1 MKIVSINGEDVIPPL
16 AGHTWKP
23 QHDLFEKCAVYDEPE
38 RAKALGIYP
47 FFRPIE
53 EMIGA
58 EVLCEGKRVIMV
70 GSNNYLGLAN
80 DQRVVE
86 AAVEATNK
94 YGLGCTGSRF
104 LSGNLIIHEQLEE
117 ALAAYIGKD
126 AALLFSTGYFAN
138 QGALTCLFED
148 GDYILCDKE
157 NHASL
162 IDGCRMSPAKIIPF
176 AHNSPDS
183 LRRRLARLPREAGKM
198 VVIDGVFSMSGDIA
212 RLPELMAVA
221 EEFGAK
227 FYVDEAH
234 ALGVIGPDGKGSAY
248 HHNVAGQADLIMGTF
263 SKSLGCM
270 GGFLAGDEDVIKYI
284 RHKARC
290 FIFTASPTPAVAG
303 GVLRALEIMRDEQ
316 WRMVK
321 LWENT
326 RRMHQGFR
334 SMGFHIG
341 TTETPIVPILVG
353 DEQKAFF
360 FAQRLF
366 DNGIFATPAIYP
378 AVRRGQAII
387 RTSYMATHT
396 PQQLDYVLETFE
408 RIARELNIFEDD
420 AYQRAAREIP
430 QRHHHHPL
438 PKPARTAAV

>member
-1 MKIVSINGEDVIPPL
+1 MKIININGEEVPSSL
-16 AGHTWKP
+16 NGHAWETEN
-23 QHDLFEKCAVYDEPE
+23 DLFAKCVAYDEPE
-38 RAKALGIYP
+38 RAQALGIYP

-53 EMIGA
+53 EMDGA

-80 DQRVVE
+80 DPRVVE
-86 AAVEATNK
+86 AAVEATRK

-117 ALAAYIGKD
+117 SLAEYIGKD
-126 AALLFSTGYFAN
+126 SALLFSTGYFAN
-138 QGALTCLFED
+138 QGALTCLFEE
-148 GDYILCDKE
+148 GDFILCDKE
-157 NHASL
+157 NHASI

-176 AHNSPDS
+176 SHNSPES
-183 LRRRLARLPREAGKM
+183 LRRRLSRLPSEAGKM

-212 RLPELMAVA
+212 RLPELMAVS

-234 ALGVIGPDGKGSAY
+234 ALGVIGEDGKGSA
-248 HHNVAGQADLIMGTF
+248 HHMGVADRADLMMGTF

-270 GGFLAGDEDVIKYI
+270 GGFLAGDKDVIKYV

-303 GVLRALEIMRDEQ
+303 GVLCALDIMRQEP
-316 WRMVK
+316 WRMEK

-326 RRMHQGFR
+326 RRMHASLR
-334 SMGFHIG
+334 SLGFHIG
-341 TTETPIVPILVG
+341 TTETPIVPILIG

-396 PQQLDYVLETFE
+396 PKQLDYVVEVFE

-420 AYQRAAREIP
+420 AYQRAAGEIP
-430 QRHHHHPL
+430 QRHHDTPL
-438 PKPARTAAV
+438 PQPVRTVAV

>member
-1 MKIVSINGEDVIPPL
+1 MKIVSISGEDVIPPL
-16 AGHTWKP
+16 GDIPWKP
-23 QHDLFEKCAVYDEPE
+23 ASDLFDKCVVYDEPE
-38 RAKALGIYP
+38 RARALGIYP

-53 EMIGA
+53 EMDGA
-58 EVLCEGKRVIMV
+58 EVICEGRRVIMV
-70 GSNNYLGLAN
+70 GANNYLGLAN
-80 DQRVVE
+80 DPRVVE
-86 AAVEATNK
+86 AAIAATRK

-117 ALAAYIGKD
+117 ALASYMDKD

-138 QGALTCLFED
+138 QGALTSLFED

-221 EEFGAK
+221 AEFGAK

-234 ALGVIGPDGKGSAY
+234 SLGVVGPDGRGAAY
-248 HHNVAGQADLIMGTF
+248 HFGVANGADLLMGTF

-290 FIFTASPTPAVAG
+290 FIFTASPPPAVAG
-303 GVLRALEIMRDEQ
+303 GVLCSLRIMQEEQ

-326 RRMHQGFR
+326 HRMHKEFR
-334 SMGFHIG
+334 AAGFHIG

-360 FAQRLF
+360 FAQKLF
-366 DNGIFATPAIYP
+366 DNGVFATPAIYP

-396 PQQLDYVLETFE
+396 PQQLDHVLEAFE
-408 RIARELNIFEDD
+408 RIARELRIFEDD

-430 QRHHHHPL
+430 QRHHHPSV
-438 PKPARTAAV
+438 PKPVRSAAV

>member
-1 MKIVSINGEDVIPPL
+1 MKIININGEEAPPSL
-16 AGHTWKP
+16 NVHTWETE
-23 QHDLFEKCAVYDEPE
+23 HDLFAKCVAYDEPE
-38 RAKALGIYP
+38 RAQALGIYP

-53 EMIGA
+53 EMDGA
-58 EVLCEGKRVIMV
+58 EVLCEGRRVIMV

-80 DQRVVE
+80 DPRVVE
-86 AAVEATNK
+86 AAVEATRK

-117 ALAAYIGKD
+117 SLADYIGKD

-157 NHASL
+157 NHASI

-176 AHNSPDS
+176 SHNSPES
-183 LRRRLARLPREAGKM
+183 LRRRLSRLPGDAGKM

-234 ALGVIGPDGKGSAY
+234 ALGVMGPEGKGSA
-248 HHNVAGQADLIMGTF
+248 HHLGVADRADLMMGTF

-270 GGFLAGDEDVIKYI
+270 GGFLAGDKDVMKYV

-303 GVLRALEIMRDEQ
+303 GVLCALDIMRQEP
-316 WRMVK
+316 WRMEK
-321 LWENT
+321 LWENA
-326 RRMHQGFR
+326 RRMHSALR
-334 SMGFHIG
+334 ALGFHIG

-387 RTSYMATHT
+387 RTSYMSTHT
-396 PQQLDYVLETFE
+396 REQLDYVLEVFE

-420 AYQRAAREIP
+420 AYQRAAGEIP
-430 QRHHHHPL
+430 QRHHDTPVSQ
-438 PKPARTAAV
+438 PVRTAAV

>member
-1 MKIVSINGEDVIPPL
+1 MKIISINGEEVAPPL
-16 AGHTWKP
+16 NGHAWEEEN
-23 QHDLFEKCAVYDEPE
+23 DLFNKCVVYDEPE
-38 RAKALGIYP
+38 RARALGVYP
-47 FFRPIE
+47 FCRPIE
-53 EMIGA
+53 EMDGT
-58 EVLCEGKRVIMV
+58 EVICEGKRVVMV

-80 DQRVVE
+80 DPRVVE
-86 AAVEATNK
+86 AAVEATRK
-94 YGLGCTGSRF
+94 YGLGCTGSRL

-117 ALAAYIGKD
+117 ALAEYTGKD

-138 QGALTCLFED
+138 QGALTCLFEE

-157 NHASL
+157 NHASI
-162 IDGCRMSPAKIIPF
+162 IDGCRMSPAKIVPF
-176 AHNSPDS
+176 AHNSPES
-183 LRRRLARLPREAGKM
+183 LRRRLSRLPREAGKM
-198 VVIDGVFSMSGDIA
+198 VVVDGVFSMSGDIA
-212 RLPELMAVA
+212 RLSDLMAVS

-234 ALGVIGPDGKGSAY
+234 ALGVMGPEGRGSA
-248 HHNVAGQADLIMGTF
+248 HEFGVADRSDLLMGTF

-270 GGFLAGDEDVIKYI
+270 GGFLAGEKDVIKFV

-303 GVLRALEIMRDEQ
+303 GVMRALEIMREET
-316 WRMVK
+316 WRIEK
-321 LWENT
+321 LWENA
-326 RRMHQGFR
+326 RRMHAGFR
-334 SMGFHIG
+334 ALGFHIG

-366 DNGIFATPAIYP
+366 DSGIFATPAIYP

-396 PQQLDYVLETFE
+396 PEQLDHVLETFG
-408 RIARELNIFEDD
+408 RIARELAIFEDD
-420 AYQRAAREIP
+420 AYQRAAGEVP
-430 QRHHHHPL
+430 QRHHDSPL
-438 PKPARTAAV
+438 SRPARTAAV

>member
-1 MKIVSINGEDVIPPL
+1 MKIISITGEEVAPPSTSHGQE
-16 AGHTWKP
+16 AP
-23 QHDLFEKCAVYDEPE
+23 HDLFAKCAAYDEPE
-38 RAKALGIYP
+38 KAQALGIYP

-53 EMIGA
+53 EMDGA
-58 EVLCEGKRVIMV
+58 EVLCEGKRVLMV

-80 DQRVVE
+80 DPRVVE
-86 AAVEATNK
+86 AAVKATHR

-117 ALAAYIGKD
+117 SLADYIGKD
-126 AALLFSTGYFAN
+126 SALLFSTGYFAN
-138 QGALTCLFED
+138 QGALTSLFEA
-148 GDYILCDKE
+148 GDFILCDKE
-157 NHASL
+157 NHASI

-176 AHNSPDS
+176 AHNSPES
-183 LRRRLARLPREAGKM
+183 LRRRLARLPQEAGKM

-221 EEFGAK
+221 DEFGAK

-234 ALGVIGPDGKGSAY
+234 ALGVIGPEGKGSAY
-248 HHNVAGQADLIMGTF
+248 HMKVADRADLMMGTF

-270 GGFLAGDEDVIKYI
+270 GGFLAGDKDVIKFV

-290 FIFTASPTPAVAG
+290 FIFTASPTAAVAG
-303 GVLRALEIMRDEQ
+303 GVMKALEIMRTEQ
-316 WRMVK
+316 WRLEK

-326 RRMHQGFR
+326 RHMHLGFR
-334 SMGFHIG
+334 SLGFHIG
-341 TTETPIVPILVG
+341 TTETPIVHVLVG

-360 FAQRLF
+360 FAKRLF

-387 RTSYMATHT
+387 RTSYMSTHT
-396 PQQLDYVLETFE
+396 PQQLDYVLETFQK
-408 RIARELNIFEDD
+408 IARELNIFEDD
-420 AYQRAAREIP
+420 VYQRAAEKIP
-430 QRHHHHPL
+430 QRPHDTQVPESV
-438 PKPARTAAV
+438 RTAAL

>member
-1 MKIVSINGEDVIPPL
+1 MKIISINGEEVAPPPIVPDW
-16 AGHTWKP
+16 GGDT
-23 QHDLFEKCAVYDEPE
+23 DLFAKCVAYDEPE
-38 RAKALGIYP
+38 RAQALGIYP

-53 EMIGA
+53 EMDGA
-58 EVLCEGKRVIMV
+58 EVICEGKRVVMV

-80 DQRVVE
+80 DPRVVE
-86 AAVEATNK
+86 AAVAATKK

-117 ALAAYIGKD
+117 ALAGYIGKD
-126 AALLFSTGYFAN
+126 SALLFSTGYFAN

-162 IDGCRMSPAKIIPF
+162 IDGCRMSPAKIVPF
-176 AHNSPDS
+176 AHNSPES
-183 LRRRLARLPREAGKM
+183 LRRRLARLPQEAGKM

-221 EEFGAK
+221 SEFGAK

-234 ALGVIGPDGKGSAY
+234 ALGVIGPDGKGSA
-248 HHNVAGQADLIMGTF
+248 HHMGCAGKADLIMGTF

-270 GGFLAGDEDVIKYI
+270 GGFLAGDKDVIKYV

-303 GVLRALEIMRDEQ
+303 GVLKALEIMCNEQ
-316 WRMVK
+316 WRMEK

-326 RRMHQGFR
+326 RRMHAGFR
-334 SMGFHIG
+334 QLGFHIG

-396 PQQLDYVLETFE
+396 PSQLDYVLETFAK
-408 RIARELNIFEDD
+408 IAGELRIFEDD
-420 AYQRAAREIP
+420 AYQRAAGEIP
-430 QRHHHHPL
+430 QRHHDTPL
-438 PKPARTAAV
+438 PHPVRTAAV

>member
-1 MKIVSINGEDVIPPL
+1 MKIISINGEEVAPPL
-16 AGHTWKP
+16 NGHAWEEEN
-23 QHDLFEKCAVYDEPE
+23 DLFTKCVVYDEPE
-38 RAKALGIYP
+38 RARALGVYP
-47 FFRPIE
+47 FCRPIE
-53 EMIGA
+53 EMDGT
-58 EVLCEGKRVIMV
+58 EVICEGKRVVMV

-80 DQRVVE
+80 DPRVVE
-86 AAVEATNK
+86 AAVEATRK
-94 YGLGCTGSRF
+94 YGLGCTGSRL

-117 ALAAYIGKD
+117 ALAEYTGKD
-126 AALLFSTGYFAN
+126 SALLFSTGYFAN
-138 QGALTCLFED
+138 QGALTCLFEE

-157 NHASL
+157 NHASI

-176 AHNSPDS
+176 AHNSPES
-183 LRRRLARLPREAGKM
+183 LRRRLSRLPRESGKM
-198 VVIDGVFSMSGDIA
+198 VVVDGVFSMSGDIA
-212 RLPELMAVA
+212 RLADLMAVS

-234 ALGVIGPDGKGSAY
+234 ALGVMGPEGRGSA
-248 HHNVAGQADLIMGTF
+248 HEFGVAGRADLLMGTF

-270 GGFLAGDEDVIKYI
+270 GGFLAGEKDVIKYV

-303 GVLRALEIMRDEQ
+303 GVMRALDIMREET
-316 WRMVK
+316 WRIEK
-321 LWENT
+321 LWDNA
-326 RRMHQGFR
+326 RRMHAGFR
-334 SMGFHIG
+334 QLGFHIG

-396 PQQLDYVLETFE
+396 PEQLDHVLETFG
-408 RIARELNIFEDD
+408 RIARELGIFEDD
-420 AYQRAAREIP
+420 AYQRAAGEVP
-430 QRHHHHPL
+430 QRHHDSPL
-438 PKPARTAAV
+438 SRPARTAAV

>member
-1 MKIVSINGEDVIPPL
+1 MKVISINGEEVAP
-16 AGHTWKP
+16 ASNVRVWNEGT
-23 QHDLFEKCAVYDEPE
+23 DLFAKCAAYDEPE
-38 RAKALGIYP
+38 RAQALGIYP

-53 EMIGA
+53 EMDGA
-58 EVLCEGKRVIMV
+58 EVLCEGQRVVMV

-80 DQRVVE
+80 DPRVVE
-86 AAVEATNK
+86 AAVEATRK

-117 ALAAYIGKD
+117 ALADYIGK
-126 AALLFSTGYFAN
+126 ASALLFSTGYFAN

-157 NHASL
+157 NHASI

-183 LRRRLARLPREAGKM
+183 LRRRLTRLPQEAGKM

-234 ALGVIGPDGKGSAY
+234 ALGVMGPEGKGSA
-248 HHNVAGQADLIMGTF
+248 HHMQVADRADLMMGTF
-263 SKSLGCM
+263 SKSFGCM
-270 GGFLAGDEDVIKYI
+270 GGFLAGDADVIKFV

-303 GVLRALEIMRDEQ
+303 GVLKALEIMRAEP
-316 WRMVK
+316 WRRDK

-326 RRMHQGFR
+326 CRMHGGFR
-334 SMGFHIG
+334 ELGFHIG
-341 TTETPIVPILVG
+341 TTETPIVPILIG

-366 DNGIFATPAIYP
+366 DSGIFATPAIYP

-396 PQQLDYVLETFE
+396 PQQLDYVLETFD

-420 AYQRAAREIP
+420 AYQRAAGEIP
-430 QRHHHHPL
+430 QRHHDTALSQPV
-438 PKPARTAAV
+438 RTAAV

>member
-1 MKIVSINGEDVIPPL
+1 MKIISINGEDVAPPL
-16 AGHTWKP
+16 NGHGWDAEN
-23 QHDLFEKCAVYDEPE
+23 DLFAKCSAYDEPE
-38 RAKALGIYP
+38 RAQALGIYP

-53 EMIGA
+53 EMDGA
-58 EVLCEGKRVIMV
+58 EVICEGKRVVMV

-80 DQRVVE
+80 DSRVVE
-86 AAVEATNK
+86 AAVEATRK

-117 ALAAYIGKD
+117 ALADYIGKD
-126 AALLFSTGYFAN
+126 SALLFSTGYFAN

-176 AHNSPDS
+176 AHNSPES
-183 LRRRLARLPREAGKM
+183 LRRRLSRLPADAGKM

-234 ALGVIGPDGKGSAY
+234 ALGVIGPDGKGSA
-248 HHNVAGQADLIMGTF
+248 HHTGTADQADLMMGTF

-270 GGFLAGDEDVIKYI
+270 GGFLAGGKDVIKYV

-303 GVLRALEIMRDEQ
+303 GVMKALEIMRAEP
-316 WRMVK
+316 WRIEK
-321 LWENT
+321 LWANT
-326 RRMHQGFR
+326 HRMHRGFR
-334 SMGFHIG
+334 ELGFHIG
-341 TTETPIVPILVG
+341 TTETPIVPILIG

-366 DNGIFATPAIYP
+366 DSGIFATPAIYP

-396 PQQLDYVLETFE
+396 PEQLDYVLETFE

-420 AYQRAAREIP
+420 AYQRAAGEIP
-430 QRHHHHPL
+430 QRHHDTPVSQ
-438 PKPARTAAV
+438 PVRTAAV

>member
-1 MKIVSINGEDVIPPL
+1 MKIISINEEESTPSLNGHPWDGEN
-16 AGHTWKP
+16 
-23 QHDLFEKCAVYDEPE
+23 DLFAKCVAYDEPE
-38 RAKALGIYP
+38 RAQALGIYP

-53 EMIGA
+53 AMDGA
-58 EVLCEGKRVIMV
+58 EVICEGKRVLMV

-80 DQRVVE
+80 DSRVVE
-86 AAVEATNK
+86 AAVEATRK

-104 LSGNLIIHEQLEE
+104 LSGNLVIHEQLEE
-117 ALAAYIGKD
+117 SLADYIGKD

-138 QGALTCLFED
+138 QGALTSLFED
-148 GDYILCDKE
+148 GDFILCDKE
-157 NHASL
+157 NHASI

-176 AHNSPDS
+176 AHNSPES
-183 LRRRLARLPREAGKM
+183 LRRRLSRLPAEAGKM

-212 RLPELMAVA
+212 RLAELMDVA
-221 EEFGAK
+221 GEFGAK

-234 ALGVIGPDGKGSAY
+234 ALGVMGEGGKGSA
-248 HHNVAGQADLIMGTF
+248 HHTGTADRADLMMGTF

-270 GGFLAGDEDVIKYI
+270 GGFLAGDKDVIKFV

-303 GVLRALEIMRDEQ
+303 GVLKALEVMQEEQ

-326 RRMHQGFR
+326 RRMHRGFR
-334 SMGFHIG
+334 ELGFHIG
-341 TTETPIVPILVG
+341 TTETPIVPILIG

-396 PQQLDYVLETFE
+396 PQQLEYVLETFE
-408 RIARELNIFEDD
+408 RIARELHIFEDD
-420 AYQRAAREIP
+420 VYQRAAGEIP
-430 QRHHHHPL
+430 QRHHDTSL
-438 PKPARTAAV
+438 PQPVRTAAV

>member
-1 MKIVSINGEDVIPPL
+1 MKIISINGEDVMPPL
-16 AGHTWKP
+16 TPPAWKP
-23 QHDLFEKCAVYDEPE
+23 GQDLFDKCAAYDEPD
-38 RAKALGIYP
+38 RARALGIYP

-53 EMIGA
+53 EMDGA

-80 DQRVVE
+80 DQRVVD
-86 AAVEATNK
+86 AAIEATRK

-104 LSGNLIIHEQLEE
+104 LSGNLIIHEHLEE
-117 ALAAYIGKD
+117 ALADYIGKD

-138 QGALTCLFED
+138 QGALTSLFED

-162 IDGCRMSPAKIIPF
+162 IDGCRMSAAKIVPF
-176 AHNSPDS
+176 AHNSPES
-183 LRRRLARLPREAGKM
+183 LHRRLARLPKEAGKM

-212 RLPELMAVA
+212 RLPELIAVA

-248 HHNVAGQADLIMGTF
+248 HHGVASRSDLIMGTF

-270 GGFLAGDEDVIKYI
+270 GGFLAGDEDVIKYV

-303 GVLRALEIMRDEQ
+303 GVLKALEVMREEQ
-316 WRMVK
+316 WRIVK

-326 RRMHQGFR
+326 RRMHKGFR
-334 SMGFHIG
+334 SLGFHIG

-408 RIARELNIFEDD
+408 RIARELCIFEDD
-420 AYQRAAREIP
+420 AYQRAAGEIP
-430 QRHHHHPL
+430 QRHHDSPL
-438 PKPARTAAV
+438 PNPVRTAAV

>member
-1 MKIVSINGEDVIPPL
+1 MKIISINGEEVAPPPGE
-16 AGHTWKP
+16 AAWESEN
-23 QHDLFEKCAVYDEPE
+23 DLFAKCVAYDEPE
-38 RAKALGIYP
+38 RAQALGIYP

-53 EMIGA
+53 EMDGA
-58 EVLCEGKRVIMV
+58 EVLCEGRRVVMV

-80 DQRVVE
+80 DPRVVE
-86 AAVEATNK
+86 AAVEATRK

-117 ALAAYIGKD
+117 ALADYMGKD
-126 AALLFSTGYFAN
+126 SALLFSTGYFAN
-138 QGALTCLFED
+138 QGALTCLFEE

-157 NHASL
+157 NHASI

-176 AHNSPDS
+176 AHNSPES
-183 LRRRLARLPREAGKM
+183 LRRRLSRLPADAGKM

-212 RLPELMAVA
+212 RLSELVAVA

-234 ALGVIGPDGKGSAY
+234 ALGVIGPDGRGSA
-248 HHNVAGQADLIMGTF
+248 HHTGTADRADLMMGTF

-270 GGFLAGDEDVIKYI
+270 GGFLAGEKDVIKFI

-303 GVLRALEIMRDEQ
+303 GVLKAMEIMRAEP
-316 WRMVK
+316 WRIER

-326 RRMHQGFR
+326 HRMHAGFR
-334 SMGFHIG
+334 ELGFHIG

-396 PQQLDYVLETFE
+396 PEQLDHVLETFG
-408 RIARELNIFEDD
+408 RIARELRIFEDE
-420 AYQRAAREIP
+420 AYQRAAGEIP
-430 QRHHHHPL
+430 QRCHDRPL
-438 PKPARTAAV
+438 PKPARPAAV

>member
-1 MKIVSINGEDVIPPL
+1 MKIISINGEEVAPPSNG
-16 AGHTWKP
+16 ASWNP
-23 QHDLFEKCAVYDEPE
+23 AHDLFAKCSAYDEPE
-38 RAKALGIYP
+38 RAQALGIYP

-53 EMIGA
+53 EMDGA
-58 EVLCEGKRVIMV
+58 EVLCEGRRVVMV

-80 DQRVVE
+80 DSRVVE
-86 AAVEATNK
+86 AAVGATRK

-117 ALAAYIGKD
+117 ALADYIGKD
-126 AALLFSTGYFAN
+126 SALLFSTGYFAN
-138 QGALTCLFED
+138 QGALTSLFED
-148 GDYILCDKE
+148 GDFILCDKE
-157 NHASL
+157 NHASI

-176 AHNSPDS
+176 AHNSPES
-183 LRRRLARLPREAGKM
+183 LRRRLSRLPADAGKM

-212 RLPELMAVA
+212 RLSELLAVA

-234 ALGVIGPDGKGSAY
+234 ALGVIGPQGKGSA
-248 HHNVAGQADLIMGTF
+248 HHTGTADRTDLMMGTF

-270 GGFLAGDEDVIKYI
+270 GGFLAGDKEVINYV

-303 GVLRALEIMRDEQ
+303 GVLKAMEIMQAEP
-316 WRMVK
+316 WRIEK

-326 RRMHQGFR
+326 SRMHAGFR
-334 SMGFHIG
+334 QMGFHIG
-341 TTETPIVPILVG
+341 TTETPIVPILIG

-366 DNGIFATPAIYP
+366 DSGIFATPAIYP

-396 PQQLDYVLETFE
+396 SAQLDHVLETFE
-408 RIARELNIFEDD
+408 RIARELRIFEDE
-420 AYQRAAREIP
+420 AYQRAAGEIP
-430 QRHHHHPL
+430 QRAHDHPL
-438 PKPARTAAV
+438 PTSARTAAV

>member
-1 MKIVSINGEDVIPPL
+1 MKIISINGEEVAPPVNDQ
-16 AGHTWKP
+16 AWGETP
-23 QHDLFEKCAVYDEPE
+23 DLFAKCAAYDEPE
-38 RAKALGIYP
+38 RAQALGIYP

-53 EMIGA
+53 EMDGA
-58 EVLCEGKRVIMV
+58 EVLCEGKRVLMA

-80 DQRVVE
+80 DPRVVE
-86 AAVEATNK
+86 ASVEASRK

-104 LSGNLIIHEQLEE
+104 LSGNLVIHEQLEE
-117 ALAAYIGKD
+117 ALADYIGKD
-126 AALLFSTGYFAN
+126 SALLFSTGYFAN

-157 NHASL
+157 NHASI

-176 AHNSPDS
+176 SHNSPES
-183 LRRRLARLPREAGKM
+183 LRRRLSRLPQDAGKM

-234 ALGVIGPDGKGSAY
+234 ALGVMGPDGKGSA
-248 HHNVAGQADLIMGTF
+248 HALGVADRADLMMGTF
-263 SKSLGCM
+263 SKSFGCM
-270 GGFLAGDEDVIKYI
+270 GGFLAGDKDVIKYI

-303 GVLRALEIMRDEQ
+303 GVLKALEIMQAEP
-316 WRMVK
+316 WRMEK

-326 RRMHQGFR
+326 YRMHAGFR
-334 SMGFHIG
+334 ERGFHIG
-341 TTETPIVPILVG
+341 TTETPIVPILIG

-366 DNGIFATPAIYP
+366 DSGIFATPAIYP

-396 PQQLDYVLETFE
+396 PQQLDKVLDAFTS
-408 RIARELNIFEDD
+408 IARELNIFEDD
-420 AYQRAAREIP
+420 AHQRAAGEIP
-430 QRHHHHPL
+430 QRHHDTPV
-438 PKPARTAAV
+438 PQPVRTAAV

>member
-1 MKIVSINGEDVIPPL
+1 MKIISINGEEVAPPL
-16 AGHTWKP
+16 NGHSWHTEP
-23 QHDLFEKCAVYDEPE
+23 DLFSKCVAYDEPE
-38 RAKALGIYP
+38 RAQALGIYP

-53 EMIGA
+53 EMDGA

-80 DQRVVE
+80 DTRVVE
-86 AAVEATNK
+86 AAVEATRK

-117 ALAAYIGKD
+117 ALAQYMGKD
-126 AALLFSTGYFAN
+126 SALLFSTGYFAN
-138 QGALTCLFED
+138 QGALTCLFEE

-157 NHASL
+157 NHASI

-176 AHNSPDS
+176 AHNSPES
-183 LRRRLARLPREAGKM
+183 LRRRLSRLPAEAGKM

-212 RLPELMAVA
+212 RLPALMDVA

-234 ALGVIGPDGKGSAY
+234 ALGVMGPDGKGSA
-248 HHNVAGQADLIMGTF
+248 HHMGVSDRADLVMGTF

-270 GGFLAGDEDVIKYI
+270 GGFLAGEKDVIKFV

-303 GVLRALEIMRDEQ
+303 GVLKALEILREEQ
-316 WRMVK
+316 WRVEK

-326 RRMHQGFR
+326 RIMHDGFR
-334 SMGFHIG
+334 ALGFHIG

-396 PQQLDYVLETFE
+396 AQQLEYVLETFE
-408 RIARELNIFEDD
+408 RIARELHIFEDD

-430 QRHHHHPL
+430 QRHHHSPL
-438 PKPARTAAV
+438 PEPARTAAV

>member
-1 MKIVSINGEDVIPPL
+1 MKIISINGEEVAPPL
-16 AGHTWKP
+16 NGQEWGAET
-23 QHDLFEKCAVYDEPE
+23 DLFAKCFAYDEPE
-38 RAKALGIYP
+38 RAQALGIYP

-53 EMIGA
+53 EMDGA
-58 EVLCEGKRVIMV
+58 EVLCEGKRVVMV

-80 DQRVVE
+80 DPRVVE
-86 AAVEATNK
+86 AAVAATKK

-104 LSGNLIIHEQLEE
+104 LSNLIIHEHLEE
-117 ALAAYIGKD
+117 ALADYIGKD
-126 AALLFSTGYFAN
+126 SALLFSTGYFAN

-157 NHASL
+157 NHASI
-162 IDGCRMSPAKIIPF
+162 IDGCRMSPAKIVPF
-176 AHNSPDS
+176 AHNSPES
-183 LRRRLARLPREAGKM
+183 LRRRLARLPQEAGKM
-198 VVIDGVFSMSGDIA
+198 VVLDGVFSMSGDIA
-212 RLPELMAVA
+212 RLPELMKVA
-221 EEFGAK
+221 KEFGAK

-234 ALGVIGPDGKGSAY
+234 ALGVMGPYGKGSA
-248 HHNVAGQADLIMGTF
+248 HHMGCADQADLMMGTF
-263 SKSLGCM
+263 SKSFGCM
-270 GGFLAGDEDVIKYI
+270 GGFLAGGKDVIKYV

-303 GVLRALEIMRDEQ
+303 GVLKALEIMREEP
-316 WRMVK
+316 WRMEK

-326 RRMHQGFR
+326 RRMHAGFR
-334 SMGFHIG
+334 QLGFHIG
-341 TTETPIVPILVG
+341 TTETPIVPILIG

-366 DNGIFATPAIYP
+366 DNGIFATPALYP

-408 RIARELNIFEDD
+408 KIASELRIFEDD
-420 AYQRAAREIP
+420 AYQRAAGEIP
-430 QRHHHHPL
+430 QRHHDTPL
-438 PKPARTAAV
+438 PHPVRTAAV

>member
-1 MKIVSINGEDVIPPL
+1 MKIININGEEAPPSL
-16 AGHTWKP
+16 NVHTWETE
-23 QHDLFEKCAVYDEPE
+23 HDLFAKCVAYDEPE
-38 RAKALGIYP
+38 RAQALGIYP

-53 EMIGA
+53 EMDGA
-58 EVLCEGKRVIMV
+58 EVLCEGRRVIMV

-80 DQRVVE
+80 DPRVVE
-86 AAVEATNK
+86 AAVEATRK

-117 ALAAYIGKD
+117 SLADYIGKD

-157 NHASL
+157 NHASI

-176 AHNSPDS
+176 SHNSPES
-183 LRRRLARLPREAGKM
+183 LRRRLSRLPGDAGKM

-212 RLPELMAVA
+212 RLPDLMAVA

-234 ALGVIGPDGKGSAY
+234 ALGVMGPEGKGSA
-248 HHNVAGQADLIMGTF
+248 HHLGVADRADLMMGTF

-270 GGFLAGDEDVIKYI
+270 GGFLAGDKDVMKYV

-303 GVLRALEIMRDEQ
+303 GVLCALDIMRQEP
-316 WRMVK
+316 WRMEK
-321 LWENT
+321 LWENA
-326 RRMHQGFR
+326 RRMHSALR
-334 SMGFHIG
+334 ALGFHIG

-387 RTSYMATHT
+387 RTSYMSTHT
-396 PQQLDYVLETFE
+396 REQLDYVLEVFE

-420 AYQRAAREIP
+420 AYQRAAGEIP
-430 QRHHHHPL
+430 QRHHDTPVSQ
-438 PKPARTAAV
+438 PVRTAAV

>member
-1 MKIVSINGEDVIPPL
+1 MKIVSITGEDVIPPSG
-16 AGHTWKP
+16 GHAWKP
-23 QHDLFEKCAVYDEPE
+23 ESDLFDKCVAYDEPE
-38 RAKALGIYP
+38 RARALGIYP

-53 EMIGA
+53 EMDGA

-80 DQRVVE
+80 DQRVVD
-86 AAVEATNK
+86 AAIRATRK

-117 ALAAYIGKD
+117 ALASYIGKD

-138 QGALTCLFED
+138 QGALTSLFED

-183 LRRRLARLPREAGKM
+183 LRRRLARLPRESGKM

-221 EEFGAK
+221 REFRAK

-234 ALGVIGPDGKGSAY
+234 ALGVIGPDGRGSAY
-248 HHNVAGQADLIMGTF
+248 HMGVANHADLMMGTF

-270 GGFLAGDEDVIKYI
+270 GGFLAGDEDVIKFV

-303 GVLRALEIMRDEQ
+303 GVLQALEIMQEEQ

-326 RRMHQGFR
+326 HRMHKGFR
-334 SMGFHIG
+334 AAGFHIG

-408 RIARELNIFEDD
+408 RIATELNIFEDD

-430 QRHHHHPL
+430 QRHHHTPL
-438 PKPARTAAV
+438 PKPGRAAAV

>member
-1 MKIVSINGEDVIPPL
+1 MKIININGEEAPPSL
-16 AGHTWKP
+16 NGHAWETE
-23 QHDLFEKCAVYDEPE
+23 HDLFAKCVAYDEPE
-38 RAKALGIYP
+38 RAQALGIYP

-53 EMIGA
+53 EMDGA

-80 DQRVVE
+80 DPRVVE
-86 AAVEATNK
+86 AAVEATRK

-117 ALAAYIGKD
+117 SLADYIGKD

-157 NHASL
+157 NHASI

-176 AHNSPDS
+176 SHNSPES
-183 LRRRLARLPREAGKM
+183 LRRRLSRLPGDAGKM

-212 RLPELMAVA
+212 RLPDLMAVA

-234 ALGVIGPDGKGSAY
+234 ALGVMGPEGKGSA
-248 HHNVAGQADLIMGTF
+248 HHLGVADRADLMMGTF

-270 GGFLAGDEDVIKYI
+270 GGFLAGDKDVMKYV

-303 GVLRALEIMRDEQ
+303 GVLCALDIMRKEP
-316 WRMVK
+316 WRMEK
-321 LWENT
+321 LWENAS
-326 RRMHQGFR
+326 RMHTSLR
-334 SMGFHIG
+334 ALGFHIG

-387 RTSYMATHT
+387 RTSYMSTHT
-396 PQQLDYVLETFE
+396 QEQLDYVLEVFE

-420 AYQRAAREIP
+420 AYQRAAGEIP
-430 QRHHHHPL
+430 QRHHDTPVSQ
-438 PKPARTAAV
+438 PVRTAAV